1 MHAAVHPF
9 LHRTPLSPPHTPHSV
24 RTDAPPP
31 CLAPLQHAC
40 ICGLPPP
47 PHSTLISPSPSPSHW
62 CSAPVS
68 RPSVPASV
76 ATRLPS
82 AAELAAHATS
92 HWEAVLMHL
101 ISPPSIAGGHGA
113 AVITRVLIRAG
124 LLTHSGSSLS
134 VVSTSAFPFLLKD
147 RNEQLWAIVSSYI
160 ESAQDRGH
168 DSGDVI
174 AFLLELGFHNIGT
187 PYSMS
192 TLTSMQHE
200 VVDEIAQ
207 LGFVLT
213 QKGRHDQWFIPTHLA
228 AALSSS
234 LSESATSDSEGF
246 IVVETNFRVYAY
258 TQSKLQAEILSLF
271 MRLEYRLPNL
281 VVGVMNRETVNNALA
296 LGIVAEQIVQ
306 YVRKNAHPLVA
317 TKAPV
322 VPETVVDQI
331 RLWEF
336 DRNRVATTAA
346 VLYDD
351 FPTQEV
357 FEAIV
362 KHAQQIGAL
371 LWKDSKKRKF
381 VVRADAHDSFARV
394 IMASAKP
401 NPLLTPFTLPDGTE
415 LSMRIVY
422 APLTRDRALGTIPQ
436 PNAAIYYSQR
446 AHKGGLMLTEGTC
459 ISPEAHGYPDTPG
472 IYTEAQIA
480 AWKPVIK
487 AVHDKG
493 ARFYCQL
500 WHVGRASH
508 QEYQPDGAAP
518 MAPSAIPI
526 SSGEI
531 KVYISTGPADYPTP
545 RAMTAEEIKKVVEQF
560 RVAARNAIDA
570 GFDGVEV
577 HGANGYLL
585 EQFIKDGI
593 NKREDEFGGSL
604 ENRLRFPLQVI
615 KAVADE
621 VGASKVGVR
630 LSPYSSFLDAS
641 DSDPV
646 GTYLGLVEAVNGL
659 GLAYVH
665 FIEARAQGN
674 ADLEDVKETLEPFRK
689 AFKGPF
695 IAAGGY
701 KRENGMEAIESGAAD
716 LITYGRLFLANPDL
730 PKRFELN
737 APLNPYDRSTFFIP
751 DQVKGYID
759 YPFLD
764 EEPKKAE

>member
-1 MHAAVHPF
+1 
-9 LHRTPLSPPHTPHSV
+9 
-24 RTDAPPP
+24 
-31 CLAPLQHAC
+31 
-40 ICGLPPP
+40 
-47 PHSTLISPSPSPSHW
+47 
-62 CSAPVS
+62 
-68 RPSVPASV
+68 
-76 ATRLPS
+76 
-82 AAELAAHATS
+82 
-92 HWEAVLMHL
+92 
-101 ISPPSIAGGHGA
+101 
-113 AVITRVLIRAG
+113 
-124 LLTHSGSSLS
+124 
-134 VVSTSAFPFLLKD
+134 
-147 RNEQLWAIVSSYI
+147 
-160 ESAQDRGH
+160 
-168 DSGDVI
+168 
-174 AFLLELGFHNIGT
+174 
-187 PYSMS
+187 
-192 TLTSMQHE
+192 
-200 VVDEIAQ
+200 
-207 LGFVLT
+207 
-213 QKGRHDQWFIPTHLA
+213 
-228 AALSSS
+228 
-234 LSESATSDSEGF
+234 
-246 IVVETNFRVYAY
+246 
-258 TQSKLQAEILSLF
+258 
-271 MRLEYRLPNL
+271 
-281 VVGVMNRETVNNALA
+281 
-296 LGIVAEQIVQ
+296 
-306 YVRKNAHPLVA
+306 
-317 TKAPV
+317 
-322 VPETVVDQI
+322 
-331 RLWEF
+331 
-336 DRNRVATTAA
+336 
-346 VLYDD
+346 
-351 FPTQEV
+351 
-357 FEAIV
+357 
-362 KHAQQIGAL
+362 
-371 LWKDSKKRKF
+371 
-381 VVRADAHDSFARV
+381 
-394 IMASAKP
+394 MASATP

-422 APLTRDRALGTIPQ
+422 APLTRDRAVGTIPQ
-436 PNAAIYYSQR
+436 PNAATYYSQR

-526 SSGEI
+526 ISEEI

-646 GTYLGLVEAVNGL
+646 GTYLGLVEALNSL

-701 KRENGMEAIESGAAD
+701 KRENGMEAIENGSAD

-730 PKRFELN
+730 PRRFELN
-737 APLNPYDRSTFFIP
+737 APLNPYDRSTFFSG